1 MKNKILLIF
10 ILLSFGL
17 YESQVKKSPVAQK
30 PPKIGLALSGGGAK
44 GFAHIGVLK
53 VIDSLGIKIDYIS
66 GTSMGAIVGGLYA
79 AGYEAKDIEKIM
91 KETDFYTLLAN
102 EKPRQETPFFSKTND
117 KYLITVPIHKG
128 KINVLPKAISTG
140 QKNLYLLKELLS
152 NVSNINNF
160 SELQIPF
167 LCVATNLESG
177 KMEIFEKGD
186 IVSSIMASSAYPS
199 LMDPVKVGDSLYV
212 DGAMTVN
219 FPAKPLKDKGMD
231 IIIGVNLSQPLA
243 DREELNSAVKILN
256 QVIDFNTKRENISQ
270 EKYADIL
277 INPNLSGYSTTSFDE
292 KEKILNIGYKTAKQ
306 FTEVLNQLPKREH
319 RISRAPINPIYSNIY
334 KVDSLAVE
342 NNRIFNRDYI
352 QGKMALKTPSLQTY
366 KGINKMIDKLYAT
379 NNYNLINYEL
389 LLLGN
394 KNVLKLE
401 VDEIESRYFLKFGLH
416 YDEVFKTG
424 LLMNLTIKRLLL
436 RNSVL
441 SADVIVG
448 GTHPR
453 YYFNYF
459 VDNGYIPGLGIYAS
473 GMSLELRDSHRN
485 LIGKW
490 KWFRNEAY
498 IQSVWRDKYAIGG
511 GISHDYFESKSGV
524 ARYDN
529 ERNFINPY
537 VFIKT
542 DTRDDKD
549 FPTKGFSLD
558 ARGKLLDLFDKKIEN
573 QIFQIKGDLE
583 TNFAFSNR
591 FTYRLHLFAGFSF
604 GEPLTPY
611 YQFYPG
617 GIFEQ
622 NLANFVSFPGYQ
634 FGSFSANNL
643 VIARNDFQFKIKK
656 NYFITGHFNILNTF
670 NEHNAK
676 SVFKF
681 GDVSGGITLGYKSP
695 FGQVKLN
702 FSKAADRSKGV
713 FSVILGHWF

>member
-277 INPNLSGYSTTSFDE
+277 INPNLSG
-292 KEKILNIGYKTAKQ
+292 
-306 FTEVLNQLPKREH
+306 
-319 RISRAPINPIYSNIY
+319 
-334 KVDSLAVE
+334 
-342 NNRIFNRDYI
+342 
-352 QGKMALKTPSLQTY
+352 
-366 KGINKMIDKLYAT
+366 
-379 NNYNLINYEL
+379 
-389 LLLGN
+389 
-394 KNVLKLE
+394 
-401 VDEIESRYFLKFGLH
+401 
-416 YDEVFKTG
+416 
-424 LLMNLTIKRLLL
+424 
-436 RNSVL
+436 
-441 SADVIVG
+441 
-448 GTHPR
+448 
-453 YYFNYF
+453 
-459 VDNGYIPGLGIYAS
+459 
-473 GMSLELRDSHRN
+473 
-485 LIGKW
+485 
-490 KWFRNEAY
+490 
-498 IQSVWRDKYAIGG
+498 
-511 GISHDYFESKSGV
+511 
-524 ARYDN
+524 
-529 ERNFINPY
+529 
-537 VFIKT
+537 
-542 DTRDDKD
+542 
-549 FPTKGFSLD
+549 
-558 ARGKLLDLFDKKIEN
+558 
-573 QIFQIKGDLE
+573 
-583 TNFAFSNR
+583 
-591 FTYRLHLFAGFSF
+591 
-604 GEPLTPY
+604 
-611 YQFYPG
+611 
-617 GIFEQ
+617 
-622 NLANFVSFPGYQ
+622 
-634 FGSFSANNL
+634 
-643 VIARNDFQFKIKK
+643 
-656 NYFITGHFNILNTF
+656 
-670 NEHNAK
+670 
-676 SVFKF
+676 
-681 GDVSGGITLGYKSP
+681 
-695 FGQVKLN
+695 
-702 FSKAADRSKGV
+702 
-713 FSVILGHWF
+713 